1 MASKFFDYVIPAMCT
16 ISSNVDKATSKTSAS
31 QREGV

>member
-1 MASKFFDYVIPAMCT
+1 MASKFFDYVIPRT
-16 ISSNVDKATSKTSAS
+16 ISSNVDKAVSKTSAS